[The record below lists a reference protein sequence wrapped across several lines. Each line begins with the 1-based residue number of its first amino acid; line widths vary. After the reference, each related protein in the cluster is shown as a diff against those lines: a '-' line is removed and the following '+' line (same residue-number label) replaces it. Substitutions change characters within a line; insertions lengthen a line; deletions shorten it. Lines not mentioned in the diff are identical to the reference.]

1 MIFVVSGIAAE
12 PVSADD
18 RARDELD
25 FTSLRLELL
34 ALREVE
40 VSGVAVELDEFAAIR
55 DELLED
61 VIPALDECVVPAPEP
76 ESPDSLLRVREE
88 LESSSAEALF
98 PSSPQATNP
107 NATAN
112 TPNKPKSFI
121 FPSLFMVN
129 IIEISLK
136 SCRPSR

>member
-1 MIFVVSGIAAE
+1 MESIRKLL
-12 PVSADD
+12 DD
-18 RARDELD
+18 RALDELD

-34 ALREVE
+34 VLREVE
-40 VSGVAVELDEFAAIR
+40 VSGVAVELDEFA
-55 DELLED
+55 ELD
-61 VIPALDECVVPAPEP
+61 DWGH
-76 ESPDSLLRVREE
+76 EE
-88 LESSSAEALF
+88 LESSSAEALL

-107 NATAN
+107 IATAN

-136 SCRPSR
+136 SCR

>member
-34 ALREVE
+34 VLREVE
-40 VSGVAVELDEFAAIR
+40 VSGVAVELDEFA
-55 DELLED
+55 ELD
-61 VIPALDECVVPAPEP
+61 DRGDDWVH
-76 ESPDSLLRVREE
+76 EE

-112 TPNKPKSFI
+112 TLNKPKSFI

-136 SCRPSR
+136 SCR

>member
-1 MIFVVSGIAAE
+1 MIFVVSGVTEDNGLSFWRLEE
-12 PVSADD
+12 PMESIRKLLDD

-34 ALREVE
+34 VLREVE
-40 VSGVAVELDEFAAIR
+40 VSGVAVELDKFAELVEANMSR
-55 DELLED
+55 LDDELE
-61 VIPALDECVVPAPEP
+61 I
-76 ESPDSLLRVREE
+76 
-88 LESSSAEALF
+88 SSAEALL

-121 FPSLFMVN
+121 FPSLFRVN

-136 SCRPSR
+136 SCR